1 MERPQTCWHILLRNA
16 LCNTG
21 LRWIHTDSSYFSSKK
36 SKTSTMFP
44 VSHHTTDHSY
54 STFTKLHQRKK
65 TKKTLCILQPFIN
78 HCWLANQWKW
88 EILAAE
94 AHIVQL
100 HPVAA
105 GEISSTVSCHC
116 HTHTHTQVW
125 WQNSDSASLISP
137 LLKEESSL
145 RRCDHMLTL
154 WQVDCADVPAN
165 TVCLSPWKQRKLH
178 TRYKNESGWIEASH
192 TQICGYQSGTSYS
205 HAQDFPTV
213 HHKHYLSDGWDNKL
227 KYSQICS
234 KGTFHFCVNI
244 YNLNLFSVFNT

>member
-1 MERPQTCWHILLRNA
+1 MRNPSCWSAHRPTTSCG
-16 LCNTG
+16 C
-21 LRWIHTDSSYFSSKK
+21 RWN
-36 SKTSTMFP
+36 
-44 VSHHTTDHSY
+44 
-54 STFTKLHQRKK
+54 
-65 TKKTLCILQPFIN
+65 FIR
-78 HCWLANQWKW
+78 CVLS
-88 EILAAE
+88 L
-94 AHIVQL
+94 
-100 HPVAA
+100 
-105 GEISSTVSCHC
+105 S

-145 RRCDHMLTL
+145 RRCDHMLTS

-213 HHKHYLSDGWDNKL
+213 HLKHYLSDGWDNKL

-244 YNLNLFSVFNT
+244 YNFNLFSVFNT